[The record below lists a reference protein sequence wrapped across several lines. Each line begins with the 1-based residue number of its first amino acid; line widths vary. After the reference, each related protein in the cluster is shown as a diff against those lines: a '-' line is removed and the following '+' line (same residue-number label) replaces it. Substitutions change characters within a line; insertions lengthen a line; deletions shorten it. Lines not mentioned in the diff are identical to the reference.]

1 VADFGPLSG
10 FRVLELAHIMAGP
23 VCGRLLANLGA
34 DVIKIEGPEGDPAR
48 NYRPPELAGESA
60 AFMALNVGKRS
71 LSLDLKHPS
80 GRDVLLRLVEN
91 ADALIENFR
100 TGTMARLGL
109 GYERLSEIN
118 PRLIACEISG
128 FGRTGP
134 LAERGGFDLI
144 AQGLSGVMSL
154 TGEAGALGPMKC
166 GVPVTDI
173 TAGVLAAVGVLAASH
188 ERQKSG
194 RGQRVDTSLFE
205 AGLFQTLWASG
216 MSLATGEATV
226 AQGTAHPLTAPY
238 QTFAT
243 ADGWI
248 NVGAAN
254 EMTWRRVP
262 EVVGLPELLNDPRF
276 TVNPDRV
283 AHREE
288 LAAILQAKLRI
299 RPTAHWIE
307 AFDLAGV
314 PAGPV
319 LDVLEAHRH
328 PQAVARDM
336 VVETSHATAGL
347 VPTLGVPIKFS
358 RTPGAVGR
366 AAPLLGQHSR
376 QVLAESGFSAAEI
389 DRLLSERA
397 ILEARHTS

>member
-1 VADFGPLSG
+1 MADFGPLSG

-23 VCGRLLANLGA
+23 VCGRLLATLGA

-71 LSLDLKHPS
+71 LSLDLKHPA

-91 ADALIENFR
+91 ADVLIENFR

-118 PRLIACEISG
+118 PRLIVCEISG

-154 TGEAGALGPMKC
+154 TGEEGAAPMKC

-173 TAGVLAAVGVLAASH
+173 TAAVLAAVGVLAASH
-188 ERQKSG
+188 ERQTSA

-216 MSLATGEATV
+216 MSLATGEAPA

-248 NVGAAN
+248 NLGAASQT
-254 EMTWRRVP
+254 TWRRVP
-262 EVVGLPELLNDPRF
+262 EVVELPELLTDPRF
-276 TVNPDRV
+276 TVNAGRM

-288 LAAILQAKLRI
+288 LVALLRAKLRT
-299 RPTAHWIE
+299 RPTAHWIK
-307 AFDLAGV
+307 AFDSAGV

-319 LDVLEAHRH
+319 LDVVQAHQH
-328 PQAVARDM
+328 PQALARDM
-336 VVETSHATAGL
+336 VVETSHAAAGTVL
-347 VPTLGVPIKFS
+347 TLGVPIKFS

-366 AAPLLGQHSR
+366 AAPLLGQHTR
-376 QVLAESGFSAAEI
+376 EVLAESGFNAGDI

-397 ILEARHTS
+397 ILQA